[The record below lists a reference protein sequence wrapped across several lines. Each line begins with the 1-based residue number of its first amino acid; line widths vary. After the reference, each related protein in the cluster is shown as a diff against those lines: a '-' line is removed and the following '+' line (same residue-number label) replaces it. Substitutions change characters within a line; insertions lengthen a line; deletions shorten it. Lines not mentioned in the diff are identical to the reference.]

1 MVLARERDT
10 LAIRKQTA
18 EEYKDPMKRKKFYD
32 QEVQK
37 AKTQLAN
44 LNQEEATL
52 EKQNQSTNK
61 GLNEAE
67 KRHAEL

>member
-32 QEVQK
+32 SEVQK
-37 AKTQLAN
+37 AKIQLAGVS
-44 LNQEEATL
+44 QE
-52 EKQNQSTNK
+52 
-61 GLNEAE
+61 
-67 KRHAEL
+67 